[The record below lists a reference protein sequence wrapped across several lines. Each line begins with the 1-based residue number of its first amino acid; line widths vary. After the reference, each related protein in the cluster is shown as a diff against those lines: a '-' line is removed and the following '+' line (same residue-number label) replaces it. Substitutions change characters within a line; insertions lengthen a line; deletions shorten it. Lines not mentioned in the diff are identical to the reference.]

1 MSTTTSAKP
10 AVFPWV
16 DGNTVVSIA
25 RHPQHGTVHLV
36 VLAADY
42 TWRIL
47 CQGALLTERW
57 ALAAHADMSVTCN
70 GCWNA
75 FHPEGAIR
83 RATGRDQTFFA
94 Y

>member
-1 MSTTTSAKP
+1 
-10 AVFPWV
+10 
-16 DGNTVVSIA
+16 
-25 RHPQHGTVHLV
+25 VHLV
-36 VLAADY
+36 VLAVDY

-47 CQGALLTERW
+47 CLGTHLTEDW
-57 ALAAHADMSVTCN
+57 ANAARN
-70 GCWNA
+70 GMQVNCAACWRA

>member
-1 MSTTTSAKP
+1 MSTTTTAAP

-16 DGNTVVSIA
+16 DGNTVISIA
-25 RHPQHGTVHLV
+25 AHPTWGTVHLV
-36 VLAADY
+36 VLATDW

-47 CQGALLTERW
+47 CQGTHLTEDW
-57 ALAAHADMSVTCN
+57 ALAARDGMEVTCEA
-70 GCWNA
+70 CWQA